1 MGPLLNITNS
11 LFCVLKLEENADI
24 DKWKYFGYG
33 IGFDRS
39 WIFSLASGFGKNI
52 IIFGADMSSSE
63 HVDNKKKY
71 IFYFLT
77 VLHKVKVLYNI
88 LLVEG
93 PTQGLGKNF
102 V

>member
-1 MGPLLNITNS
+1 
-11 LFCVLKLEENADI
+11 
-24 DKWKYFGYG
+24 
-33 IGFDRS
+33 
-39 WIFSLASGFGKNI
+39 
-52 IIFGADMSSSE
+52 MSSSE